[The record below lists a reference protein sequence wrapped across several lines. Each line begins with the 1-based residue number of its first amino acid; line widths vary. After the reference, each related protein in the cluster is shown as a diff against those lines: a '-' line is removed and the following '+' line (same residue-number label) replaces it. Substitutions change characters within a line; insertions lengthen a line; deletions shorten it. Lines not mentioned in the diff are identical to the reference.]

1 MTSLLVLGGTSF
13 VGRHI
18 VESALDSG
26 HDVTVFNRGQT
37 NAELFP
43 GVERLTGDRSTG
55 DYASLAGRTWD
66 ACIDVSAYFP
76 HQVREVGAAI
86 GSAVGHYT
94 YISTVSVYR
103 PSTHPVDETSP
114 LLDVGPGEGATERTG
129 ETYGPLK
136 VLCEQAAGEIFDGR
150 LTVVR
155 PGIVAGPY
163 DPTGRFTSWVRR
175 LTRPGP
181 MLASR
186 PDSPVQVIHGRDLG
200 DFVVGVTDASVAGT
214 FNATGPTSN
223 GVPLSE
229 VIDVCAEAA
238 AVHRPEV
245 VWVDEDF
252 IAAYNVPL
260 PLYLAS
266 SAESDG
272 LEHAS
277 CERAVGA
284 GLVNRPLLQ
293 TASDT
298 LAWLRAPG
306 GGEAKHVELLTPERE
321 SELLALWAQ
330 QST

>member
-1 MTSLLVLGGTSF
+1 MTSLLILGGTSF

-18 VESALDSG
+18 VESALDGG
-26 HDVTVFNRGQT
+26 HEVTVFNRGQT
-37 NAELFP
+37 NSELFP

-55 DYASLAGRTWD
+55 DYASLSGRGWD
-66 ACIDVSAYFP
+66 ACIDVNAYFP
-76 HQVREVGAAI
+76 HQVRDVAAVI
-86 GSAVGHYT
+86 ADAVSHYT

-103 PSTHPVDETSP
+103 PSRRPTDETSP
-114 LLDVGPGEGATERTG
+114 LLDTAPGEGATGITG

-136 VLCEQAAGEIFDGR
+136 VLCEQATHELFDGR

-155 PGIVAGPY
+155 PGVVAGPH
-163 DPTGRFTSWVRR
+163 DPTGRFTAWVRR

-200 DFVVGVTDASVAGT
+200 NFVVGVTTAATAGT
-214 FNATGPTSN
+214 FNATGPTSA
-223 GVPLSE
+223 GLTLSE

-238 AVHRPEV
+238 AVVRPEV

-252 IAAYNVPL
+252 VAAHDVPL
-260 PLYLAS
+260 PLFLPR

-272 LEHAS
+272 LFHAA
-277 CERAVGA
+277 CKRATGA
-284 GLVNRPLLQ
+284 GLVNRPLLA

-298 LAWLRAPG
+298 LAWLRTPG
-306 GGEAKHVELLTPERE
+306 EDTKHVELLTAERE
-321 SELLALWAQ
+321 SELLALWAK
-330 QST
+330 QSI